1 MQVSSR
7 QRGVSLIEVMM
18 AVLVFS
24 VGLIGMAGVLV
35 MATRSNQAAYVRTQV
50 TFLAN
55 SMADRMRAN
64 TVGVWAGKYDS
75 TNYAGIT
82 GITTCNDASPC
93 DPGQVA
99 KRDQQIWVAQL
110 KTFLPTPQA
119 TISCDKSKLSFSPA
133 PWAPGVPASG
143 STAAVA
149 ASPGQVGMRPPYG
162 GICTMT
168 ISWSERDASN
178 QARNNQT
185 YSGSSTQSFT
195 WEFQP

>member
-1 MQVSSR
+1 
-7 QRGVSLIEVMM
+7 M
-18 AVLVFS
+18 AVLIFS
-24 VGLIGMAGVLV
+24 IGLIGMAGLLV
-35 MATRSNQAAYVRTQV
+35 MATRSNQAAYIRTQA
-50 TFLAN
+50 TFLSS

-75 TNYAGIT
+75 TNYAAIT
-82 GITTCNDASPC
+82 GTTTCNDTTPC

-110 KTFLPTPQA
+110 KLFLPNPQA
-119 TISCDKSKLSFSPA
+119 TIACDKSKLTFTPA
-133 PWAPGVPASG
+133 PWSPGVPASG

-149 ASPGQVGMRPPYG
+149 AVPGQVGMRPPYG
-162 GICTMT
+162 GVCTMT
-168 ISWSERDASN
+168 VSWSERDAADPAN
-178 QARNNQT
+178 ARNNQT